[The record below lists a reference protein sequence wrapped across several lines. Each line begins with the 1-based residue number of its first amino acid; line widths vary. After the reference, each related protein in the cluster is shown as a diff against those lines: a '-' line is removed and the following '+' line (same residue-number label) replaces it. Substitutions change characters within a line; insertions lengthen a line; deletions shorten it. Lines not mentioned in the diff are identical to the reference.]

1 MNNTER
7 ATRPVEH
14 IAGGSAE
21 RLPNRIVRGI
31 AVAEWQ
37 IALDGELAL
46 IDKPCMR
53 LGKKSKN
60 PQSGI
65 QDRLS

>member
-46 IDKPCMR
+46 IDKPTWGSEKR
-53 LGKKSKN
+53 VKIPKVVYKTV
-60 PQSGI
+60 
-65 QDRLS
+65 